1 MCPGSLDVCCKD
13 PDFVKPVKPTPSPFT
28 KEDSQESKE
37 SEEDETDYGIGSL
50 FDAVPLSH
58 CVDAQGNLHKL
69 GESYTAQDGC
79 NTCTCQEKTAACTMM
94 LCPPDHSGGEY
105 CPQVLACG
113 SDGVTYNTPC
123 DVPEGVK
130 IVTNTVR

>member
-79 NTCTCQEKTAACTMM
+79 NTCTCQELTAACTLK
-94 LCPPDHSGGEY
+94 LCPPDAPLSHCVDAQGNLHKLGESY
-105 CPQVLACG
+105 TAQ
-113 SDGVTYNTPC
+113 DGCNTC
-123 DVPEGVK
+123 TCQEK
-130 IVTNTVR
+130 T